1 MVRGGRTR
9 PTHTHKFVGVAILT
23 ASRGGVQLSPHRQPR
38 ARATSHRTALSLGQ
52 RQVRLGREKP
62 VDHRSRAHAQPP
74 TPPQSPHVGARPFA
88 RRDPAEGGSAQQLS
102 WALNG
107 RWVGT
112 QLGSCCRR
120 GCVRTA
126 NVCVWGGAVTSHLT
140 LRLRRLRSHSAKRS
154 LTARPLL
161 ARCRHESPMGSTE
174 TEQYAEAV
182 S

>member
-74 TPPQSPHVGARPFA
+74 TPPQPPHVGARPFA
-88 RRDPAEGGSAQQLS
+88 RRGPAEGGKRTA
-102 WALNG
+102 A
-107 RWVGT
+107 
-112 QLGSCCRR
+112 QLGTERAVGGHTVGLLLQTR
-120 GCVRTA
+120 VRAHGECVGA
-126 NVCVWGGAVTSHLT
+126 GGV
-140 LRLRRLRSHSAKRS
+140 RSPATCLCDSAAYVRIRQN
-154 LTARPLL
+154 AR
-161 ARCRHESPMGSTE
+161 
-174 TEQYAEAV
+174 
-182 S
+182 